1 MLLLGDDKAV
11 QVPAK
16 AVQKGRTSWGT
27 VSGHFVPL
35 SALLAVV
42 LPFDV
47 SHHPGEKASLA
58 WLNPVQLSK
67 ELL

>member
-16 AVQKGRTSWGT
+16 AVQKGRTSWDT
-27 VSGHFVPL
+27 VSGHFTPL
-35 SALLAVV
+35 CSLLAVV
-42 LPFDV
+42 LPCDV
-47 SHHPGEKASLA
+47 SHRPEEKASLA
-58 WLNPVQLSK
+58 WLNPVQPSK